1 MHIFS
6 RPYCKPVLRVREL
19 HSGRAD
25 AGGNT
30 QGSFVMSSVKT
41 LADFISALM
50 SGSIKVIDLTAPLG
64 PETPVIFLPP
74 QIGKNT
80 PAVKVHEIS
89 RYDQNGPFWAW
100 NWLELGEHTGTHF
113 DAPVHWITGKDHR
126 NATTDSIPVKN
137 FVAPAC
143 VIDRSKE
150 AAQDHDYLLTAESI
164 KKWEG
169 EHGAIE
175 PGSWVLLR
183 TDWYKRGGAAKTFL
197 NADDKG
203 PHSPGPTAEA
213 IEYLLS
219 KHIVGWGSE
228 TVGTDAGSAGGMNP
242 PFPAHN
248 LVHKANRY
256 GLASLCHLDQ
266 LPAKGA
272 VLIAAPLK
280 FVNGTGSPVRALAL
294 VP

>member
-1 MHIFS
+1 MTAS
-6 RPYCKPVLRVREL
+6 P
-19 HSGRAD
+19 
-25 AGGNT
+25 
-30 QGSFVMSSVKT
+30 
-41 LADFISALM
+41 LADLGSALL
-50 SGSIKVIDLTAPLG
+50 SGAVKVVDLTAPLG
-64 PETPVIFLPP
+64 AETPVIYLPP

-80 PAVKVHEIS
+80 PQVKVHSIS
-89 RYDQNGPFWAW
+89 KYDQDGPFWSW

-113 DAPVHWITGKDHR
+113 DAPVHWITGKDY
-126 NATTDSIPVKN
+126 ADGTTDRIPVKN
-137 FVAPAC
+137 FVAPVN

-150 AAQDHDYLLTAESI
+150 VAANPDYLLTADSI
-164 KKWEG
+164 KAWEAQ
-169 EHGAIE
+169 HGSIAA
-175 PGSWVLLR
+175 GSWVLLR
-183 TDWYKRGGAAKTFL
+183 SDWYKRNESSETFL

-219 KHIVGWGSE
+219 KGIVGWGSE
-228 TVGTDAGSAGGMNP
+228 TVGTDAGSAAGMTP

-256 GLASLCHLDQ
+256 GLASLCNLDQ

-294 VP
+294 VPA

>member
-1 MHIFS
+1 
-6 RPYCKPVLRVREL
+6 
-19 HSGRAD
+19 
-25 AGGNT
+25 
-30 QGSFVMSSVKT
+30 MSTNKALS
-41 LADFISALM
+41 DFAAALL
-50 SGSIKVIDLTAPLG
+50 SGSIKVVDLTAPLG
-64 PETPVIFLPP
+64 PETPVILLPP
-74 QIGKNT
+74 QLFKNT
-80 PAVKVHEIS
+80 PAVTVHEIS
-89 RYDQNGPFWAW
+89 HYDGNGPFWAW

-113 DAPVHWITGKDHR
+113 DAPVHWITGKDHP
-126 NATTDSIPVKN
+126 NATTDRIAPKN

-150 AAQDHDYLLTAESI
+150 AAADPDYLLTVDSI
-164 KKWEG
+164 KQWESH
-169 EHGAIE
+169 HGGIE
-175 PGSWVLLR
+175 AGSWVLLR
-183 TDWYKRGGAAKTFL
+183 TDWYKRNGSTETFL

-219 KHIVGWGSE
+219 KDIVGWGSE

-272 VLIAAPLK
+272 ILIAAPLK

>member
-1 MHIFS
+1 
-6 RPYCKPVLRVREL
+6 
-19 HSGRAD
+19 
-25 AGGNT
+25 
-30 QGSFVMSSVKT
+30 MSSSQS
-41 LADFISALM
+41 LAGLASALL
-50 SGSIKVIDLTAPLG
+50 SGAVKVVDLTAPLG

-80 PAVKVHEIS
+80 PPVKVHTIS
-89 RYDQNGPFWAW
+89 HYDGDGPYWAW

-113 DAPVHWITGKDHR
+113 DAPVHWITGKDY
-126 NATTDSIPVKN
+126 ADGTTDRIPPQN
-137 FVAPAC
+137 FVAPVN
-143 VIDRSKE
+143 VIDRSAE
-150 AAQDHDYLLTAESI
+150 AAANPDYLLTVESI
-164 KKWEG
+164 QAWEA

-175 PGSWVLLR
+175 AGSWVVLR
-183 TDWYKRGGAAKTFL
+183 TDWYKRNGSTETFL
-197 NADDKG
+197 NADANG

-219 KHIVGWGSE
+219 KGIVGWGSE

-248 LVHKANRY
+248 LMHKANRY

-266 LPAKGA
+266 LPPKGA

-294 VP
+294 VPA